1 MTNRKGCANN
11 SPSVGCTAHKEGRME
26 YENTL
31 ELDDQEKELLNII
44 RNSKDPVRAF
54 EIAITIICESL
65 KNC

>member
-1 MTNRKGCANN
+1 MEKERCVNK
-11 SPSVGCTAHKEGRME
+11 SPSVGSVAHKEGCME
-26 YENTL
+26 KENTL